1 MNLMDNRT
9 VAYFSNT
16 TLVGVYDNMLDGLG
30 MYGSWIMRAEEIA
43 KVASQQRNANRL
55 QSYIDRGNMAG
66 YEKAVNSNLKN
77 WGNKYGM
84 TPEQAFEKYG
94 SWEMVLEKATSA
106 NAGMDACCGLY
117 DDFYYL
123 YPVGGK

>member
-1 MNLMDNRT
+1 
-9 VAYFSNT
+9 
-16 TLVGVYDNMLDGLG
+16 
-30 MYGSWIMRAEEIA
+30 
-43 KVASQQRNANRL
+43 
-55 QSYIDRGNMAG
+55 MAG
-66 YEKAVNSNLKN
+66 YEKAVNSNPKN
-77 WGNKYGM
+77 LGNKYGM